1 MLDGS
6 TGSSRVYSGAKKQ
19 NMYAESPFVSVT
31 SVTLPPTE
39 ASMTVGG
46 ETLTLT
52 PTVLPD
58 NATDKTVTWTT
69 SDESVATVADGVVTA
84 VAAGTATI
92 TATANDGSGVT
103 ATCAVT
109 VTVPTLAELLT
120 NGAVVKVTAAK
131 SNNTLTYTVQGTYN
145 GSSFD
150 SVTQSNSFNNMEAL
164 NQGAS
169 LTKSGNNLVAEIK
182 TPYGSITFTFDTTN
196 NTYTL
201 ATAGSSG
208 GNAPTILNSI
218 TVNGNAVTVTK
229 SN

>member
-1 MLDGS
+1 M
-6 TGSSRVYSGAKKQ
+6 
-19 NMYAESPFVSVT
+19 
-31 SVTLPPTE
+31 
-39 ASMTVGG
+39 
-46 ETLTLT
+46 
-52 PTVLPD
+52 
-58 NATDKTVTWTT
+58 
-69 SDESVATVADGVVTA
+69 
-84 VAAGTATI
+84 
-92 TATANDGSGVT
+92 
-103 ATCAVT
+103 
-109 VTVPTLAELLT
+109 
-120 NGAVVKVTAAK
+120 
-131 SNNTLTYTVQGTYN
+131 QGTYN

-150 SVTQSNSFNNMEAL
+150 SVTQSNNYDFDAL